1 MSEPFS
7 DKEKSNM
14 DTALHSSRLTMPFI
28 EEDEDFTSKIKAEDD
43 GRHSPLFEPQGVL
56 KRNIEDTAPSSQVKK
71 PKVFTQS
78 GPRAYGGG
86 PVRHYIPGKP
96 YNYSRH
102 ETVPQLEVNSQHHL
116 KSIENFL
123 YNIKEVVLP
132 ALLPYRDEDKSISDT
147 VEWFEKHSS
156 IPAIPPV
163 RFAISGAAGSGK
175 TSTLNNILGKPG
187 LATADCAMKSVTQ
200 NPQIFNHG
208 VQKAMFRVEVLFH
221 NSRTIQNLVEKCVT
235 DLITFFK
242 STTDDETEGED
253 EYIRESAESSRQI
266 VDDLFSHQEGLKNLD
281 YVEDFLE
288 SKNLLPQDDEK
299 AHDSAVDALY
309 DEIKARA
316 TAEGVDW
323 DNRSL
328 ELTAENIGELHAKTA
343 KFSERGGFAPLVS
356 SIRTKFYSPVLS
368 MGIEIADLPG
378 YTDTNFHLRKTS
390 MAYSINCP
398 KAIFVTRIDRCLT
411 DPEVGRSLRE
421 IIRLKGAENVCLVIS
436 RKEEVESGHSRW
448 SKDEIAHSKTL
459 EGRLKIAKSQIHDH
473 DENIAAQA
481 TVDMRNIEQQIL
493 EHRMNTPLEK
503 TGFLELRE
511 YMCETPSRDLVR
523 AFARHSTNCL
533 TRMRRISIWAD
544 GPKLPPQDAAMALF
558 QQHARWGVDGYEKKL
573 SKVTKQYEAAF
584 NMRVSIDAVHG
595 IIDGWTTKYA
605 ARTQGVFIRQGGR
618 HSPSGK
624 GSKTKKPQLVSWV
637 EDLLSVVED
646 DVIALLDSTFR
657 VIDDIDGSIC
667 ESVFDIVEK
676 IRHGLE
682 MLDTIGG
689 ANLEGVFEIFEQE
702 RKLCA
707 RDIKES
713 IDELKT
719 KMRQSTADEPPDE
732 DSPIFVKVTAK
743 ILTTTFERFPPKT
756 KNITKERVKHIREQ
770 IINPKGPYSKMAHEI
785 STNLAN
791 DAKEWA
797 KKASERI
804 EKMHTDLRDVL
815 FKSFEGKKMSDARRE
830 QIAPSIKAAME
841 KARAVLQA
849 DLDGYAA
856 DVL

>member
-14 DTALHSSRLTMPFI
+14 YTALHSSRLTMPFI
-28 EEDEDFTSKIKAEDD
+28 EEDEDVTSKIKAEDD

-86 PVRHYIPGKP
+86 PVRQYIPGKP

-123 YNIKEVVLP
+123 YNINEVVLP

-187 LATADCAMKSVTQ
+187 LATADY
-200 NPQIFNHG
+200 
-208 VQKAMFRVEVLFH
+208 
-221 NSRTIQNLVEKCVT
+221 
-235 DLITFFK
+235 
-242 STTDDETEGED
+242 DETEGED

-288 SKNLLPQDDEK
+288 SKNLLPQDEEK

-459 EGRLKIAKSQIHDH
+459 EGRLKIAKSQLHDH

-493 EHRMNTPLEK
+493 EHRMNTRDRVATDHFSQKKFQNKHDNGKIRVILVANRCHEQYLLGTDKAILALEK

-523 AFARHSTNCL
+523 ASARHSTNCL

-544 GPKLPPQDAAMALF
+544 GSKLPPRDAAMALF

-624 GSKTKKPQLVSWV
+624 GSKTKKPQPVSWV

-657 VIDDIDGSIC
+657 VIDDIDGSVC

-743 ILTTTFERFPPKT
+743 IFTTTFERFPPKT
-756 KNITKERVKHIREQ
+756 KNIIKERAKHIREQ

-785 STNLAN
+785 STILAN

-804 EKMHTDLRDVL
+804 DKMHTDLRDVL